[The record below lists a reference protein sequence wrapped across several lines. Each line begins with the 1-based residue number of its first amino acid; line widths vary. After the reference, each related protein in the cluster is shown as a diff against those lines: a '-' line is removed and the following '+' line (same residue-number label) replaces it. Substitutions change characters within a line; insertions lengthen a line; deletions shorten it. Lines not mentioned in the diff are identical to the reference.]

1 MSGQTTVIRDFQTG
15 DIESVARMF
24 QRTFRGH
31 TGRGKAGGK
40 EKVSKTLMASIEQ
53 SFFRHPWNEPGLHS
67 KVAVDEAGCVLG
79 FIGVTPA
86 RLEFE
91 GRSLLAA
98 FAGSMMVDDPKA
110 NPLIGARLLRAFLA
124 GPQDISLTET
134 ANHTAL
140 GMWQKLG
147 HPLDPAY
154 SLNWMRVL
162 RPASTALQLLEWRVP
177 LARLL
182 RPFGRIADRAIAAI
196 RRPSFGGSE
205 ARRLEFRDVT
215 AEEFGKA
222 MLALK
227 DVYAMRPQWDAHSMD
242 WLMRQSEQKRS
253 FGYPEWR
260 VAYGPDGRAQAAYV
274 YFAKAGGIGWVLQ
287 ALSLP
292 ARAGEMVEDMFAHAH
307 NYGCASVRG
316 AAHPWLTPAL
326 LSRQAIF
333 MGRSFYVAHAKDKSL
348 LEPIKAGQALISGI
362 AGERWMPLVGD
373 TFDD

>member
-1 MSGQTTVIRDFQTG
+1 MSGQTTVIRDFEKG
-15 DIESVARMF
+15 DIEGVAGMF
-24 QRTFRGH
+24 QHTFRGVA
-31 TGRGKAGGK
+31 GSGKA
-40 EKVSKTLMASIEQ
+40 VPQSLIASIEQ
-53 SFFRHPWNEPGLHS
+53 SFFRHPWNEPDLHS
-67 KVAVDEAGCVLG
+67 KVAVDEAGRVCG

-154 SLNWMRVL
+154 SLNWMCVL
-162 RPASTALQLLEWRVP
+162 RPASTAVQLMERRVTA
-177 LARLL
+177 ARLI
-182 RPFGRIADRAIAAI
+182 RPVGRIADRSIAVL
-196 RRPSFGGSE
+196 RRPSFGNGE

-215 AEEFGKA
+215 AGEFGQA
-222 MLALK
+222 LLALK
-227 DVYAMRPQWDAHSMD
+227 DVYPMRPQWDAGNID
-242 WLMRQSEQKRS
+242 WFIRQAEQKRS

-260 VAYGPDGRAQAAYV
+260 VAYGPDGRPAAAYV

-287 ALSLP
+287 ALSMP
-292 ARAGEMVEDMFAHAH
+292 ARTGEMVEDMFAHAY

-326 LSRQAIF
+326 LQRKAVF
-333 MGRSFYVAHAKDKSL
+333 LGRSFYVAHAKDKSL